1 MNALNIPPQRKEIDL
16 LEYGR
21 IVLKRK
27 GTLTAFAA
35 VVLVFVA
42 VLSFTA
48 TPLYRATATILIDE
62 PSASLVN
69 IQDVLNYG
77 GYYQTDYLG
86 TYFNTQLK
94 LLTSRSL
101 AERVAKKLDLGTR
114 PEFLSSRRSP
124 AGLFQAVKSF
134 FSLRWALPRKRTVSS
149 PAPASADGEASSA
162 YAFAVLEG
170 LSITP
175 VPDTRIVQVNYT
187 SSHPVLA
194 ADIVNTLAEEFVN
207 YSVETR
213 YEATKQTSE
222 FLTETVAQLR
232 EDLKRKE
239 EALQKYGEE
248 KKLLFLNDKEST
260 VVNKF
265 SEVNTAFT
273 EAQIDRFKKE
283 ALYRELKGLDI
294 DALPASVN
302 NPVIQSLKTAYSQ
315 TKSEYDEKSKFYRP
329 DYPEMVKLKARLDS
343 AKSAL
348 EDEIRKAVGAAEA
361 EYRAALN
368 KEKSLQGLLESQR
381 TDVVRMNNNAI
392 LYRSLQIEVDNMRAL
407 LGSLVSKQNEIQVSS
422 QLGGLRTS
430 NIKVVDRALVPAR
443 PFTPDIRRN
452 LMMALFL
459 GLFGGLG
466 LVFLIEFLDNTVKG
480 PEDVEKLTGLP
491 SLGIIPY
498 LSADGMRKRSSPY
511 GTYRYSYGVEDGAPK
526 ETIPEFCEIE
536 LINHL
541 FPKFSIAEDYRT
553 VRTSILLSH
562 ADSSPKTICFTS
574 AMPQEGKT
582 VTVSNMAVSFA
593 QLEGKVLLIDGDLR
607 KPRLHKIFKTRN
619 LVGLSGFL
627 TGKLAFDEAI
637 QKTSIENIWIIP
649 SGPHPPNPAELL
661 NSKRMRELL
670 VKVKGRFD
678 TILIDTPPA
687 LAVIDPVIVSSL
699 ADCTV
704 FIVQAGKTTRRALAK
719 AVEEVRK
726 AKSEIVGVVFNEVK
740 LGRQGAGAPY
750 YHYYQYEYSASEE
763 TSGDAPRSGGADQA
777 DERDGSRFGKEG

>member
-1 MNALNIPPQRKEIDL
+1 MNGLNTPARRKEIDL
-16 LEYGR
+16 FEYGR
-21 IVLKRK
+21 IVLKRRW
-27 GTLTAFAA
+27 TLVTFAA
-35 VVLVFVA
+35 VVVVFVA

-48 TPLYRATATILIDE
+48 TPLYKATATILIDE
-62 PSASLVN
+62 PSSSLVN
-69 IQDVLNYG
+69 IQDILNSG

-101 AERVAKKLDLGTR
+101 AERVAKRLDLGTR
-114 PEFLSSRRSP
+114 PEFLSSRRSRT
-124 AGLFQAVKSF
+124 GLFQILKS
-134 FSLRWALPRKRTVSS
+134 LVPRRRASAAKNA
-149 PAPASADGEASSA
+149 APAAPEAAGSASAS
-162 YAFAVLEG
+162 YAFAVLDG
-170 LSITP
+170 LGISP
-175 VPDTRIVQVNYT
+175 VPDTRIVQVSYT

-265 SEVNTAFT
+265 SEVNSAFT

-283 ALYRELKGLDI
+283 AVYRELKGLDV
-294 DALPASVN
+294 DALPESVT
-302 NPVIQSLKTAYSQ
+302 NPVIQSLKTSYSQ
-315 TKSEYDEKSKFYRP
+315 AKSEYEEKSKFYRP
-329 DYPEMVKLKARLDS
+329 DYPEMLKLKARLDS
-343 AKSAL
+343 TKSAL
-348 EDEIRKAVGAAEA
+348 EDEIGKAVGAAEA

-381 TDVVRMNNNAI
+381 SDVVRMNNNSI
-392 LYRSLQIEVDNMRAL
+392 LYRSLQIEVDNMRSL
-407 LGSLVSKQNEIQVSS
+407 LSSLVSKQNEIQVSS

-430 NIKVVDRALVPAR
+430 NIKIVDRALVPDR

-466 LVFLIEFLDNTVKG
+466 LVFLVEFVDNTVKG
-480 PEDVEKLTGLP
+480 PEDVERLTGLP

-498 LSADGMRKRSSPY
+498 LSADGRKKNSALR
-511 GTYRYSYGVEDGAPK
+511 GTYRYSYGDES
-526 ETIPEFCEIE
+526 EIRPESVPESCEIE
-536 LINHL
+536 LVNHL

-553 VRTSILLSH
+553 VRTSILLSQ
-562 ADSSPKTICFTS
+562 ADSSPKTVSFTS
-574 AMPQEGKT
+574 SMPQEGKT

-593 QLEGKVLLIDGDLR
+593 QLEGKVLLIDADLR
-607 KPRLHKIFKTRN
+607 KPRLHKIFQTRN

-627 TGKLAFDEAI
+627 TGNLAFDEVI

-661 NSKRMRELL
+661 NSRRMRDLL
-670 VKVKGRFD
+670 AKVKGRFD
-678 TILIDTPPA
+678 TILIDTPPV

-699 ADCTV
+699 VDCTV
-704 FIVQAGKTTRRALAK
+704 FVVQAGKTTRRALSK
-719 AVEEVRK
+719 AVGEVRK

-740 LGRQGAGAPY
+740 LGRQGRDAPY
-750 YHYYQYEYSASEE
+750 YHYYQYEYAASEGQAAGE
-763 TSGDAPRSGGADQA
+763 GKRAGAENKPGDKEGA
-777 DERDGSRFGKEG
+777 RFGRGD

>member
-1 MNALNIPPQRKEIDL
+1 MNVLNTPTHRKEIDL

-21 IVLKRK
+21 VILKRK
-27 GTLTAFAA
+27 WTLVTFAA
-35 VVLVFVA
+35 VVVLFVA

-48 TPLYRATATILIDE
+48 TPLYRATATLLIDE
-62 PSASLVN
+62 PSSSLVN
-69 IQDVLNYG
+69 IQDILNSG

-101 AERVAKKLDLGTR
+101 AERVAKKLDLATR
-114 PEFLSSRRSP
+114 PEFLSSRTSQTGLLRTLKGFLGLRRASSVKTGG
-124 AGLFQAVKSF
+124 AGAAEAADS
-134 FSLRWALPRKRTVSS
+134 
-149 PAPASADGEASSA
+149 ASAS
-162 YAFAVLEG
+162 YAFAVLDG
-170 LSITP
+170 LGISP
-175 VPDTRIVQVNYT
+175 VPDTRIVQVSYT

-222 FLTETVAQLR
+222 FLSETVAQLR

-239 EALQKYGEE
+239 EALQKYGDE

-265 SEVNTAFT
+265 SEVNSAFT

-283 ALYRELKGLDI
+283 ALYRELKGLDV
-294 DALPASVN
+294 DALPESVN
-302 NPVIQSLKTAYSQ
+302 NPVIQSLKTAYTQ
-315 TKSEYDEKSKFYRP
+315 AKSEYEEKSKFYRP
-329 DYPEMVKLKARLDS
+329 DYPEMIKLKARLDS
-343 AKSAL
+343 TKSAL

-368 KEKSLQGLLESQR
+368 KEKSLEGLLESQR
-381 TDVVRMNNNAI
+381 TDVVQMNNNSI
-392 LYRSLQIEVDNMRAL
+392 LYRSLQIEVDNMRNL
-407 LGSLVSKQNEIQVSS
+407 LSSLVSKQNEIQVSS
-422 QLGGLRTS
+422 HLGGLRTS
-430 NIKVVDRALVPAR
+430 NIKIVDRALAPDR

-466 LVFLIEFLDNTVKG
+466 LVFLVEFLDNTVKG
-480 PEDVEKLTGLP
+480 PEDVERLTGLP
-491 SLGIIPY
+491 SLGIIPH
-498 LSADGMRKRSSPY
+498 LTPDGMKRKSGPY
-511 GTYRYSYGVEDGAPK
+511 GSYRYSYGDESESRA

-536 LINHL
+536 LVNHL

-553 VRTSILLSH
+553 VRTSILLSQ
-562 ADSSPKTICFTS
+562 ADSSPKTIGFTS
-574 AMPQEGKT
+574 SLPQEGKT

-593 QLEGKVLLIDGDLR
+593 QLEGKVLLIDADLR
-607 KPRLHKIFKTRN
+607 KPRLHKIFQTRN

-627 TGKLAFDEAI
+627 TGKMAFDEVI

-661 NSKRMRELL
+661 NSKRMRDLL
-670 VKVKGRFD
+670 AKVKSRFD
-678 TILIDTPPA
+678 TILIDTPPV

-699 ADCTV
+699 VDCTV
-704 FIVQAGKTTRRALAK
+704 FVVQAGKTTRRALSK

-740 LGRQGAGAPY
+740 LGRQGRDAPY
-750 YHYYQYEYSASEE
+750 YHYYEYEYEASKGEADGE
-763 TSGDAPRSGGADQA
+763 AGASGPLGRAGGK
-777 DERDGSRFGKEG
+777 DGSRFERGD